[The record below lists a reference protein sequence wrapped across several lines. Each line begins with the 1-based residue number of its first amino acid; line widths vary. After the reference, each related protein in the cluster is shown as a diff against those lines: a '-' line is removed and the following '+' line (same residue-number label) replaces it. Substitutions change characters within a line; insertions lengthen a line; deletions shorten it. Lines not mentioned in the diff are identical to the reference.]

1 VDVIAPDVV
10 NVTDDTFVKDALD
23 TFILAEEGIEKLIVT
38 DRFSKLVFDGI
49 EPPPLPVIA
58 VPFTLSDDIET
69 FVKDALDTFIN
80 VPVGMAKLPLD
91 VINPDV
97 VKVPD
102 EIFVNDA
109 LDTFI
114 KAVDGI
120 EKLIVTD
127 RF

>member
-1 VDVIAPDVV
+1 MLDG
-10 NVTDDTFVKDALD
+10 NV
-23 TFILAEEGIEKLIVT
+23 
-38 DRFSKLVFDGI
+38 
-49 EPPPLPVIA
+49 PLPVIA
-58 VPFTLSDDIET
+58 VPFTISDVIDT

-80 VPVGMAKLPLD
+80 VPVGIEKLPLD

-102 EIFVNDA
+102 EIFVKDA

-114 KAVDGI
+114 KLVDGM